1 MLVATQEG
9 KCYAQQRGLPE
20 GRPETRPV
28 DVCICL
34 CPPVVCPSRRHSHL
48 WGGDGIPR
56 LISWALLM
64 RGVEGPLLLNKSRFV
79 VPAFFAFSTVALTI
93 MGDS

>member
-20 GRPETRPV
+20 GRPETRSV
-28 DVCICL
+28 DVRMCL
-34 CPPVVCPSRRHSHL
+34 CPPVVCPNRKLSHL
-48 WGGDGIPR
+48 RGGDGIPR

-64 RGVEGPLLLNKSRFV
+64 RSVEGPLLLNKSRFV
-79 VPAFFAFSTVALTI
+79 VPAFFVFSTVGLII